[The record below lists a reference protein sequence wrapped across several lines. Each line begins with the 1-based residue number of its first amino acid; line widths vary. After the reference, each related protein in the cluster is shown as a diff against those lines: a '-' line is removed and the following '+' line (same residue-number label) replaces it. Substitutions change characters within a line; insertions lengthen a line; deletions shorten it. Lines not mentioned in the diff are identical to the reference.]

1 MSMNDEPRRG
11 LIRTAVD
18 YTIVGDNVDD
28 IANLT
33 IEKYEFKNGHSF
45 PAEERKLV
53 KAKIED
59 ALWQKIEELKKR
71 HLQVLAEM
79 TLEQAVKK

>member
-11 LIRTAVD
+11 SIRTAVD

-33 IEKYEFKNGHSF
+33 IEKYEFKNDYSF
-45 PAEERKLV
+45 PAEERRSV

-59 ALWQKIEELKKR
+59 ALWKKIEELKKR
-71 HLQVLAEM
+71 RLRVLAET
-79 TLEQAVKK
+79 TLEQAVKE